1 MYLKKLIKKEKLTY
15 QNIIWFAVVCGVLTG
30 LILDVELYKIPS
42 IANNSLFNI
51 GICFEFWIFATM
63 IIITRTNRPLEAACK
78 VFVFFLI
85 SQPLVYLVKVP
96 VDPRG
101 WGVFVDYTGWFIWTL
116 LTFPG
121 ALIAWYTNKKNNLSI
136 AIFMV
141 AILFLSYEFAQH
153 FYVLM
158 TDFPFQ
164 LLACTFILYQI
175 AEYILS
181 FKGKRRIVFGTL
193 SCMSV
198 ITITVLF
205 LLSR

>member
-1 MYLKKLIKKEKLTY
+1 MYLKKIIKKEELTY
-15 QNIIWFAVVCGVLTG
+15 KNIIWFAIVCGILTG
-30 LILDVELYKIPS
+30 IILDVELCKIPS
-42 IANNSLFNI
+42 IMNNSLFNI

-63 IIITRTNRPLEAACK
+63 IIISRTKKPLEAACK

-96 VDPRG
+96 IDPRG
-101 WGVFVDYTGWFIWTL
+101 WGAFIDYKGWFIWTI

-121 ALIAWYTNKKNNLSI
+121 AFIAWYTNKKNNMSI

-153 FYVLM
+153 FNVLI

-164 LLACTFILYQI
+164 LIACTFILYQI
-175 AEYILS
+175 AEYVIS
-181 FKGKRRIVFGTL
+181 FQGKRRIVFGIL
-193 SCMSV
+193 SCISIIA
-198 ITITVLF
+198 ITMLF
-205 LLSR
+205 LFG